1 MIRLLCIVSSMD
13 TGGAET
19 FLMKLY
25 RGLDKSRYQM
35 DFIAATSK
43 KGYYDDEIRS
53 MGGKI
58 YHIALH
64 TKHPVR
70 AFWQVKHIV
79 KSGQYNCVL
88 KLLGSPIG
96 VIDLLAARTGGARL
110 LAARSCGGFIRS
122 DSKKHLLQELL
133 RKILNKTATV
143 KLAPSD
149 LAARYTFGDKL
160 FEAGKVTLLHNALD
174 LSVYRFSKAGREEVR
189 KEFSLGD
196 SLVIGHI
203 GRFTAQ
209 KNHAFLLEVFA
220 ELKAKRPDAKLLLV
234 GTGPLQETIR
244 QKSEKL
250 GLDGHVIFAGVR
262 SDIPALL
269 SAMDAFVFPSF
280 YEGMPNTVIEA
291 QATGLPCVIAD
302 TITKGAKV
310 TDLVNRLSLG
320 APPAVWANAALSA
333 AQTERTDTSA
343 VLRNAGYDI
352 EDVIRQFIDLCFV

>member
-70 AFWQVKHIV
+70 AFRQVKHIV

-160 FEAGKVTLLHNALD
+160 FEAGKVTMLHNALD
-174 LSVYRFSKAGREEVR
+174 LSVYRFSKEGRENVR
-189 KEFSLGD
+189 QEFHLGD
-196 SLVIGHI
+196 ALVVGHV
-203 GRFTAQ
+203 GRFTEQ
-209 KNHAFLLEVFA
+209 KNHAFLLEIFSA
-220 ELKAKRPDAKLLLV
+220 LQAKRPDAKLLLV
-234 GTGPLQETIR
+234 GTGPLQEKVRR
-244 QKSEKL
+244 QSEEL
-250 GLDGHVIFAGVR
+250 GLGDHVIFAGVR

-269 SAMDAFVFPSF
+269 SAMDVFLFPSF

-291 QATGLPCVIAD
+291 QATDLPAIISD
-302 TITKGAKV
+302 TITRGAKV
-310 TDLVNRLSLG
+310 TDLVDYLPLTAS
-320 APPAVWANAALSA
+320 AEEWAAAALA
-333 AQTERTDTSA
+333 AAKVERTDTSA
-343 VLRNAGYDI
+343 TLRNAGYDI